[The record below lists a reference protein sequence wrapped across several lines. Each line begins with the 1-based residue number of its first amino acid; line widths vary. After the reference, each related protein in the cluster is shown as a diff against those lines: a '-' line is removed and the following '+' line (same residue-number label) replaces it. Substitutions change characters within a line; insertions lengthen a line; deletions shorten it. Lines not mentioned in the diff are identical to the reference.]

1 MSDLALVTAE
11 SILHN
16 VGDEDMRATGQKVEQ
31 QRLGGGQAKAETE
44 GQDGA
49 SSSAKAGA
57 TASQVKEIKR
67 GRQQPP
73 ESDVSSI
80 EQ

>member
-1 MSDLALVTAE
+1 MSDLAPVTAE

-49 SSSAKAGA
+49 G
-57 TASQVKEIKR
+57 KR
-67 GRQQPP
+67 
-73 ESDVSSI
+73 I
-80 EQ
+80 